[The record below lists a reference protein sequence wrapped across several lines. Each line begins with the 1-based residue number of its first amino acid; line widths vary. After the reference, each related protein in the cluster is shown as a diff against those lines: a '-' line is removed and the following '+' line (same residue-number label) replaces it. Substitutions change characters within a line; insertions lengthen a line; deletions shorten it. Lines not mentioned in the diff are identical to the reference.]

1 MKKKTERDILKQLL
15 INATFDADYFLEKF
29 DKRLR
34 EEVKMSVIDNV
45 VSSHTLT
52 LAAVATLGLA
62 AFGVDVGVGD
72 NQVALG
78 LALLGAAN
86 LAD

>member
-1 MKKKTERDILKQLL
+1 
-15 INATFDADYFLEKF
+15 
-29 DKRLR
+29 
-34 EEVKMSVIDNV
+34 MSVVDNI
-45 VSSHTLT
+45 VSAHTLT
-52 LAAVATLGLA
+52 LAAVAALGLA

-78 LALLGAAN
+78 LGLLAAAN

>member
-1 MKKKTERDILKQLL
+1 MDRI
-15 INATFDADYFLEKF
+15 AV
-29 DKRLR
+29 RLR
-34 EEVKMSVIDNV
+34 KEVNMSVIDSV

-52 LAAVATLGLA
+52 LAAVAVLGLA

-72 NQVALG
+72 NQLALG
-78 LALLGAAN
+78 LGLLAASN